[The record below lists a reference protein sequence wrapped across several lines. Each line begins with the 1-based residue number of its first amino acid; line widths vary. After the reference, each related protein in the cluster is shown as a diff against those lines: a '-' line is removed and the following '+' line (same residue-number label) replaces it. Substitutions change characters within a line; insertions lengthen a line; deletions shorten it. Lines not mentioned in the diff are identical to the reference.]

1 MLLERRRWEEDGGG
15 SYVVSKELNEQQRSN
30 SVRREVMK
38 RSLHSGGS
46 QRRARTR
53 TANDGGKNQDG
64 AVQLKLK
71 PRPC

>member
-1 MLLERRRWEEDGGG
+1 MCCLNGDGGRRMGG

-46 QRRARTR
+46 RRRARTR
-53 TANDGGKNQDG
+53 TANEGGKNQDE
-64 AVQLKLK
+64 AVQLKIK